1 MMTIKDLKEM
11 IDNQSDEMEVH
22 LYQMAHTH
30 TNIPLQVG
38 KNGTTMEIEF

>member
-1 MMTIKDLKEM
+1 MRIKDLKEM

-22 LYQMAHTH
+22 LYPMAHTH
-30 TNIPLQVG
+30 TKMLLQVG